1 MRKLSEIVK
10 LPVMEILNESVAGK
24 VKDIVMNPDTKEV
37 IMVTDEGM
45 FSDFHILRREEV
57 MGIGGDFIMIKTEQ
71 AIQSSRQNPKL
82 AEMLTEYYSI
92 LGLLVVT
99 STGNIVSRIQDFS
112 IDEKNW
118 KLVEIM
124 LEDGKVY
131 TKDQLLSISSKYV
144 FVQEGEVTT
153 PNSEEAV
160 KDGEETAQ
168 TEADIEGVTNF
179 LAGMTVTADIAN
191 EDGTFKIEKGTILT
205 EEIVEQ
211 AKGEGILSSLIMNV
225 E

>member
-1 MRKLSEIVK
+1 
-10 LPVMEILNESVAGK
+10 MEILNGSVAGK

-153 PNSEEAV
+153 PNSEVTTPNSEEAV